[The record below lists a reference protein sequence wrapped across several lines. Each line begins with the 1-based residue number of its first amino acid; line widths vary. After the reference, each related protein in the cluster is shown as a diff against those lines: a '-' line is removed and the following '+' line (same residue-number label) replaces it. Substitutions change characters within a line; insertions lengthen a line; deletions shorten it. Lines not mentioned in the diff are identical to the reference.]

1 MEMNQKWLLSKFHTL
16 CTKASV
22 SADNKQIIIAGY
34 GHVSSKDMTDEQLK
48 DACYKLQLQLDPK
61 MAELD
66 KWRKR
71 VFAAI
76 GGYLRFSGKDQ
87 SPALIKR
94 IACRATEH
102 DNFNDIPV
110 DRLRNIYN
118 AFSKRQK
125 DEERSWKVMEDIL
138 SGNV

>member
-1 MEMNQKWLLSKFHTL
+1 MEMNQKWLLGKFHSL
-16 CTKASV
+16 CTKAGV
-22 SADNKQIIIAGY
+22 SADQKEALISGY
-34 GHVSSKDMTDEQLK
+34 GHLSSKDMSDDQLK

-61 MAELD
+61 MGEMD

-71 VFAAI
+71 VFASI
-76 GGYLRFSGKDQ
+76 GGYLKFAGKEQ

-110 DRLRNIYN
+110 ERLRNVYN
-118 AFSKRQK
+118 AFNKRQQ
-125 DEERSWKVMEDIL
+125 DMERSWKVMEDIL